1 MKSRTLWPIILGAIF
16 VNCIVIAYVLT
27 KAQTASSSSAQ
38 EVIAHIGK
46 NGITREE
53 WLSEM
58 EERYGKSTLE
68 DMINDR
74 VVTQMAEKNK
84 IKVSDDD
91 IEREFLLIKAVYN
104 SFYEDED
111 TTEKEWKEQIRH
123 NILLEELLT
132 KDIVISDSE
141 LKSFYNKNKDLY
153 KFDDSYRL
161 KHIVV
166 KDKDEAEQV
175 LKELK
180 EGSSFEAAAAEH
192 STDRYTA
199 PYGGDLGFVNDQ
211 HENVPAEYLA
221 KAEELKEN
229 QWVDEPIKTSQGYAI
244 IQLKEKLPGQA
255 FTYSEVKSQIRRQ
268 IAMDQLGDKA
278 SVKTLWKDAKV
289 SWFYD
294 EKNKD

>member
-1 MKSRTLWPIILGAIF
+1 MKSKMLVPIVLIAVF

-27 KAQTASSSSAQ
+27 KSQVASSSSDR
-38 EVIAHIGK
+38 EVIANIGK
-46 NGITREE
+46 NEITREE
-53 WLSEM
+53 WLSKM

-74 VVTQMAEKNK
+74 VVDQLAEKNK
-84 IKVSDDD
+84 ISVSEAD
-91 IEREFLLIKAVYN
+91 IDREFILVKAVYN
-104 SFYEDED
+104 SFYEDES
-111 TTEKEWKEQIRH
+111 TTEKEWREQIRH

-132 KDIVISDSE
+132 KDIVISEKE
-141 LKSFYNKNKDLY
+141 LKSFYQQNKTLY

-166 KDKDEAEQV
+166 KDKSEAERV
-175 LKELK
+175 LQELK
-180 EGSSFEAAAAEH
+180 GGSSFEAAAAEH

-211 HENVPAEYLA
+211 RDNVPSAYIEAA
-221 KAEELKEN
+221 KQLKDN
-229 QWVDEPIKTSQGYAI
+229 QWTAEPLKVSGGYAI
-244 IQLKEKLPGQA
+244 LQRKEKLDGRA
-255 FTYSEVKSQIRRQ
+255 FTYNQVKSQIRRQ

-278 SVKTLWKDAKV
+278 SVETLWKDADV

-294 EKNKD
+294 AKNKD

>member
-27 KAQTASSSSAQ
+27 KSQTASTSAAQ
-38 EVIAHIGK
+38 EVIADIGK
-46 NGITREE
+46 SGITREE

-58 EERYGKSTLE
+58 EERYGKATME

-74 VVTQMAEKNK
+74 VVTQLAEKNN
-84 IKVSDDD
+84 IKVSDDEID
-91 IEREFLLIKAVYN
+91 REFLLIKAVYN

-111 TTEKEWKEQIRH
+111 TTEKEWRDQIRH

-132 KDIVISDSE
+132 KDIVISESE
-141 LKSFYNKNKDLY
+141 LKSFYEKNKDLY

-166 KDKDEAEQV
+166 KDKDEIEQV
-175 LKELK
+175 LKEL
-180 EGSSFEAAAAEH
+180 EGGSSFEAAAAEH

-211 HENVPAEYLA
+211 NENIPPEYLQM
-221 KAEELKEN
+221 AEHLKEN

-244 IQLKEKLPGQA
+244 IQLEEKLSSRA
-255 FTYSEVKSQIRRQ
+255 FTFREVKDQIRRQ
-268 IAMDQLGDKA
+268 IAMDQLGDRA

-294 EKNKD
+294 DKNKD

>member
-1 MKSRTLWPIILGAIF
+1 M
-16 VNCIVIAYVLT
+16 
-27 KAQTASSSSAQ
+27 
-38 EVIAHIGK
+38 
-46 NGITREE
+46 
-53 WLSEM
+53 
-58 EERYGKSTLE
+58 
-68 DMINDR
+68 
-74 VVTQMAEKNK
+74 
-84 IKVSDDD
+84 SDED

-104 SFYEDED
+104 SFYEDEA
-111 TTEKEWKEQIRH
+111 TTEKEWKEQIKH

-192 STDRYTA
+192 SIDRYTS

-211 HENVPAEYLA
+211 HENIPAEYLE
-221 KAEELKEN
+221 KAEQLKEN

-255 FTYSEVKSQIRRQ
+255 FTYSEVKNQIRRQ

-294 EKNKD
+294 DKK

>member
-27 KAQTASSSSAQ
+27 KSQTASTSAAQ
-38 EVIAHIGK
+38 EVIADIGK
-46 NGITREE
+46 SGITREE

-58 EERYGKSTLE
+58 EERYGKATLE

-74 VVTQMAEKNK
+74 VVTQLAEKNN
-84 IKVSDDD
+84 IKVSDDEID
-91 IEREFLLIKAVYN
+91 REFLLIKAVYN

-111 TTEKEWKEQIRH
+111 TKEKEWRDQIRH

-132 KDIVISDSE
+132 KDIVISESE
-141 LKSFYNKNKDLY
+141 LKSFYEKNKDLY

-175 LKELK
+175 LKEL
-180 EGSSFEAAAAEH
+180 EGGSSFEAAAAEH

-199 PYGGDLGFVNDQ
+199 PYGGDLGFINDQ
-211 HENVPAEYLA
+211 NENIPPEYLQM
-221 KAEELKEN
+221 AEHLKEN
-229 QWVDEPIKTSQGYAI
+229 QWVDEPMKKSQGYAI
-244 IQLKEKLPGQA
+244 IQLEEKLSGRA
-255 FTYSEVKSQIRRQ
+255 FTFREVKDQIRRQ
-268 IAMDQLGDKA
+268 IAMDQLGDRA
-278 SVKTLWKDAKV
+278 SVKSLWKDAKV

-294 EKNKD
+294 DKNKD